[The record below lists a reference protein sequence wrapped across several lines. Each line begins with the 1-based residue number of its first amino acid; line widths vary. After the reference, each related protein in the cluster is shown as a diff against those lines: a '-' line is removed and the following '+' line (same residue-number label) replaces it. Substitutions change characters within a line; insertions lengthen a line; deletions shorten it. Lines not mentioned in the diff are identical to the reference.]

1 MNVSATSSVQSYQT
15 SNVSGNNH
23 QMQLSDDDKELVSS
37 ILENYDS
44 SSLSQEDAVE
54 IATAFAEAGINPSRD
69 LANTMAASGFSAQ
82 EVGELAGVAGASGMP
97 PPPPG
102 GGMPPPPPS
111 SNSEEEEI
119 ISSILETLLNMGKD
133 DEDSESSSYESI
145 SDYTSRIMSLNE
157 ETKQQVKELFDSYSP
172 QNTELSP
179 EDATTVVIGS
189 LSQLL
194 GDSDNYKKTSFYG

>member
-15 SNVSGNNH
+15 SNVSGNGSKN
-23 QMQLSDDDKELVSS
+23 QLSDDQKELVSS
-37 ILENYDS
+37 ILEDYDS
-44 SSLSQEDAVE
+44 NSLSQEDAVE
-54 IATAFAEAGINPSRD
+54 IASAFAEAGINPSRD
-69 LANTMAASGFSAQ
+69 LANTMSESGFSAQ
-82 EVGELAGVAGASGMP
+82 EVGELAGVAGAVGMP

-102 GGMPPPPPS
+102 GMPPPPPQ
-111 SNSEEEEI
+111 NSEEEDT

-133 DEDSESSSYESI
+133 DEDDESASSYESI

-172 QNTELSP
+172 KNTELSP
-179 EDATTVVIGS
+179 EDATTVVIGN